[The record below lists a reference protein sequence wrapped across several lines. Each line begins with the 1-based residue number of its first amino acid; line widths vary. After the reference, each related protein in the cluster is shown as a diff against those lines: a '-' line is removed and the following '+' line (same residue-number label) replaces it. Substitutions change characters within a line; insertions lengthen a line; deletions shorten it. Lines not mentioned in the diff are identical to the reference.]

1 MTTPFIEACRDAAG
15 KYGPNACDLPH
26 DVLGK
31 LQALALMERH
41 DWSDLCGT
49 EKVERH
55 RMGMLARVLETA
67 GEARAVRI
75 ASAYYHAISDADVV
89 SYNAEQALKEFA
101 DELLEVVDDLTYGEV
116 LFELEEQHNRLTEP
130 QDEIAR
136 DDAQARARD
145 VKASA

>member
-41 DWSDLCGT
+41 DWSSLCGT
-49 EKVERH
+49 SESEQRVMKLLGH
-55 RMGMLARVLETA
+55 VLEKT
-67 GEARAVRI
+67 GIARTCKTKNTWDD
-75 ASAYYHAISDADVV
+75 YDAARHIFETLIL
-89 SYNAEQALKEFA
+89 NMA
-101 DELLEVVDDLTYGEV
+101 DDATYGEV

-136 DDAQARARD
+136 DDACGRARD
-145 VKASA
+145 LKAST